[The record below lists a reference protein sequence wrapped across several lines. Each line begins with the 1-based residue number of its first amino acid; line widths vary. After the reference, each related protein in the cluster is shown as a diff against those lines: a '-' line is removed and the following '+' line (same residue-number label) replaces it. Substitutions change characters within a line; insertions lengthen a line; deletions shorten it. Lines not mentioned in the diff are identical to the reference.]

1 MQPTKTT
8 YRAYIYI
15 LYTGIYTITVKVNET
30 KPVTSAASDDKNND
44 ADVPSKTKTIKTDEK
59 NPETSAGFT
68 VPLHQ
73 FWYMLHAYKK
83 EVEKIEKQHGVSMHA
98 EVSVSFISTQNSSP
112 DSVSKASEDFQNLV
126 TDCVVNFSDVTINHN
141 DMNSDIVK
149 EAIRNIQL
157 EETKL
162 MLTMSASNCRF
173 FGPNKITD
181 MINRET
187 TRVEQ
192 QFKDKSNEMDED
204 NNVSPQSR
212 FSLDMDTKDLPTQLE
227 MDKVHWDLM
236 NLSYKEQLSQLETK
250 YRVSFHED
258 KMQKNVIKVQA
269 RSKGFQHINLESHA
283 LRALTQLYQKLAS
296 ATVSCKLTNPADKTD
311 VAALLEKL
319 QQQHRVVAAADRLS
333 LWRLVGLPE
342 HLGPAIADIEKTLQ
356 RNVFD
361 DQMKKLIV
369 QDEGVKFRGQ
379 EETCT
384 ICMDSFTNK
393 TKLKCGCETER
404 PLGFITPT
412 ILCPVLFLGGHCH
425 TEHPNPGNYFHGTSR
440 RAYLPDNRE
449 GKEVL
454 ALLQRAFDQRLIF
467 TVGTSTTSG
476 LENAVTWNDIHHK
489 INTHGGPQNYGYPD
503 PDYLKRVKDELK
515 AKGIE

>member
-1 MQPTKTT
+1 MAIQRWLSKLEGAPSVHSIQLMDDQSW
-8 YRAYIYI
+8 AQVQ
-15 LYTGIYTITVKVNET
+15 ITPSTALETLENHGTVYLHFKHENKDATAQIFLDEEHSVTVSQNTSTSDTNRNPSSKVNET

-361 DQMKKLIV
+361 DQMKKLIGYSGDIPHTRKINWNQTPGYGPGAVGGAV

-379 EETCT
+379 GKADAGFNEDSKDNSRHESKGAHAEEETCT

-393 TKLKCGCETER
+393 TKLKCGCET
-404 PLGFITPT
+404 
-412 ILCPVLFLGGHCH
+412 
-425 TEHPNPGNYFHGTSR
+425 
-440 RAYLPDNRE
+440 
-449 GKEVL
+449 
-454 ALLQRAFDQRLIF
+454 
-467 TVGTSTTSG
+467 
-476 LENAVTWNDIHHK
+476 
-489 INTHGGPQNYGYPD
+489 
-503 PDYLKRVKDELK
+503 
-515 AKGIE
+515 